1 MGRILMPTPACKN
14 PHLSNEEYLDIV
26 KQLLGEV
33 PEQSSVEVC
42 GVWKWEV
49 QESVAETYQKDRI
62 ICAGDRYVLGSARNQ
77 ILMPRSASIA
87 IHLSQV

>member
-1 MGRILMPTPACKN
+1 MPTPACKN
-14 PHLSNEEYLDIV
+14 SHLSNEEYLDIV

-33 PEQSSVEVC
+33 QDPLSVELC

-49 QESVAETYQKDRI
+49 QESVAETYQKGRI
-62 ICAGDRYVLGSARNQ
+62 ICAGDRQVLHSRRDWV
-77 ILMPRSASIA
+77 LMTRSASIV